1 MIDLSIKIETM
12 TMKLYRPLYLAS
24 EIRALEQ
31 RHSAEPLMQR
41 AGDAITEFVQGI
53 LPEAQSSILLLVGPG
68 NNGGDALVAARLL
81 QNVYRVTVVFCGD
94 AEKLPPDAAAA
105 YQCWLKSGGEILTD
119 IPEGQWDLSIDALF
133 GIGLQRPLAGR
144 PAELVAKV
152 NALKTPVLAIDVP
165 SGLCADTGRVL
176 GIAVRADWTITF
188 LGLKPG
194 LFTLNGPDLTG
205 SVMVSTLGIKADGD
219 ATGYLLEQESVS
231 KMLPARLKNSNK
243 GNFGN
248 LGVIGG
254 AARMTGAAVLAARAG
269 LLTGA
274 GRVYLGLLDA
284 AAPTYDSMMPELML
298 RPADEVL
305 QLEKLDCL
313 VIGPGMGMEDI
324 ARRYLTHALGL
335 AVPLLLDADVL
346 NQLAGDVSLRKLL
359 VQRTAATIVTP
370 HPGEAARML
379 ACTVQDVQDNRIR
392 SALDI
397 ARQYQAITLLK
408 GCGSVIALPDGRWFI
423 NHSGNPGLA
432 SAGMGDTLAG
442 IMGALVAQG
451 LQAEEA
457 VQLAT
462 YLHGAAA
469 DGLMERGS
477 GPVGLSASE
486 VMTEARWLLNQ
497 WIYL

>member
-1 MIDLSIKIETM
+1 MKIYRS
-12 TMKLYRPLYLAS
+12 LYTTA
-24 EIRALEQ
+24 EIRAIEQ
-31 RHSAEPLMQR
+31 QHGEQPLMQR
-41 AGDAITEFVQGI
+41 AGVAISQFVQDV
-53 LPEAQSSILLLVGPG
+53 LPEVQASILVLAGPG

-81 QNVYRVTVVFCGD
+81 REIYPVSVVFCGEVD
-94 AEKLPPDAAAA
+94 KLPPDAATA
-105 YQCWLKSGGEILTD
+105 YRNWCAIGGKVLD
-119 IPEGQWDLSIDALF
+119 AIPPGQWDLVIDGLF
-133 GIGLQRPLAGR
+133 GIGLQRPISGR
-144 PAELVAKV
+144 PAELIATV
-152 NALKTPVLAIDVP
+152 NRLGVPVLAIDVP
-165 SGLCADTGRVL
+165 SGLCADSGRVL
-176 GIAVRADWTITF
+176 GCAVKAQWTMTF
-188 LGLKPG
+188 IGLKPG
-194 LFTLNGPDLTG
+194 LFTFDGPDHAGEVVLDR
-205 SVMVSTLGIKADGD
+205 LELEADAEVAGR
-219 ATGYLLEQESVS
+219 LLEQESVS
-231 KMLPARLKNSNK
+231 KMLPKRLKNSNK

-248 LGVIGG
+248 LGIIGG

-284 AAPTYDSMMPELML
+284 AAPTHDSMMPELML

-305 QLEKLDCL
+305 KLEKLDCL
-313 VIGPGMGMEDI
+313 VIGPGMGTDET
-324 ARRYLTHALGL
+324 ARSILARALAL
-335 AVPLLLDADVL
+335 SAPLLLDADAL
-346 NQLAGDVSLRKLL
+346 NLLVGDESLRKLL
-359 VQRTAATIVTP
+359 LHRTAATVVTP

-379 ACTVQDVQDNRIR
+379 ACTVQDVQNNRIQ

-397 ARQYQAITLLK
+397 ARQYQVITLLK
-408 GCGSVIALPDGRWFI
+408 GCGSIIALPDGRWFI

-442 IMGALVAQG
+442 IMGALIAQD
-451 LQAEEA
+451 LPAEEA

>member
-1 MIDLSIKIETM
+1 M
-12 TMKLYRPLYLAS
+12 TIKLYRSLFTTA
-24 EIRALEQ
+24 EIRAIEQ
-31 RHSAEPLMQR
+31 QHGDQPLMQR
-41 AGDAITEFVQGI
+41 AGAVISRFVQDI
-53 LPEAQSSILLLVGPG
+53 LPDVHAPILVLAGPG
-68 NNGGDALVAARLL
+68 NNGGDAFVAARLL
-81 QNVYRVTVVFCGD
+81 QEIYPVTVVFCGD
-94 AEKLPPDAAAA
+94 AGKLPVDAADA
-105 YQCWLKSGGEILTD
+105 YQCWIKSGGNVLRD
-119 IPEGQWDLSIDALF
+119 IPQGQWGLVIDGLL
-133 GIGLQRPLAGR
+133 GIGLQRSLSGQL
-144 PAELVAKV
+144 AELIATIKQLGV
-152 NALKTPVLAIDVP
+152 PVLAIDVP
-165 SGLCADTGRVL
+165 SGLCADSGRVL
-176 GIAVRADWTITF
+176 GCAIKAQWTMTF
-188 LGLKPG
+188 IGLKPG
-194 LFTLNGPDLTG
+194 FFTLDGPDHAGEVVLDRLELEVETEVAG
-205 SVMVSTLGIKADGD
+205 R
-219 ATGYLLEQESVS
+219 LLEQESVS

-305 QLEKLDCL
+305 KLEKLDCL
-313 VIGPGMGMEDI
+313 VLGPGMGTDEA
-324 ARRYLTHALGL
+324 ARSILSRALAL
-335 AVPLLLDADVL
+335 SAPLLLDADAL
-346 NQLAGDVSLRKLL
+346 NLLATDASLRKVLS
-359 VQRTAATIVTP
+359 QRTAVTVVTP

-379 ACTVQDVQDNRIR
+379 ACTVQDIQNNRIR
-392 SALDI
+392 SALNI

-408 GCGSVIALPDGRWFI
+408 GCGSVIAMPDGRWFI

-442 IMGALVAQG
+442 IMGALIAQG
-451 LQAEEA
+451 LPAEEA

>member
-1 MIDLSIKIETM
+1 
-12 TMKLYRPLYLAS
+12 MKLYRPLYLAS

-31 RHSAEPLMQR
+31 QHAAEPLMQR
-41 AGDAITEFVQGI
+41 AGDVITEFVQGI
-53 LPEAQSSILLLVGPG
+53 LPETQSSILMLAGPG

-81 QNVYRVTVVFCGD
+81 QNIYQVTVVFCGD
-94 AEKLPPDAAAA
+94 ADRLPTDAADA
-105 YQCWLKSGGEILTD
+105 YQCWIKSGGKVLDD
-119 IPEGQWDLSIDALF
+119 IPEGQWDLVIDGLF
-133 GIGLQRPLAGR
+133 GIGLQRPLSGR
-144 PAELVAKV
+144 PAELVASI
-152 NALKTPVLAIDVP
+152 NQFGAPVLAIDVP

-176 GIAVRADWTITF
+176 GVAVRADWTITF
-188 LGLKPG
+188 LGLKAG
-194 LFTLNGPDLTG
+194 LFTLNGPDMAG
-205 SVMVSTLGIKADGD
+205 EVVMESLGIKADGD
-219 ATGYLLEQESVS
+219 TAGHLLEQESVS
-231 KMLPARLKNSNK
+231 KMLPKRLKNSNK

-254 AARMTGAAVLAARAG
+254 AARMTGAAILAARAG

-284 AAPTYDSMMPELML
+284 AAPTYDNMMPEMML
-298 RPADEVL
+298 RPVDEVL
-305 QLEKLDCL
+305 NLEKLDCL
-313 VIGPGMGMEDI
+313 VIGPGMGAEDKTRAHL
-324 ARRYLTHALGL
+324 ARALALT
-335 AVPLLLDADVL
+335 VPLLLDADAL
-346 NQLAGDVSLRKLL
+346 NLLAGDEALRKILSK
-359 VQRTAATIVTP
+359 RTAATVVTP

-379 ACTVQDVQDNRIR
+379 ACTVRDIQNDRIQ
-392 SALDI
+392 SALNI

-408 GCGSVIALPDGRWFI
+408 GCGSVIAMPDGRWFI

-442 IMGALVAQG
+442 IMGALIAQG
-451 LQAEEA
+451 LPAEES

-469 DGLMERGS
+469 DGLMERGN

-497 WIYL
+497 WVYL

>member
-1 MIDLSIKIETM
+1 MS
-12 TMKLYRPLYLAS
+12 MKLYRSLYTTA
-24 EIRALEQ
+24 EIRAIEQ
-31 RHSAEPLMQR
+31 QHGAQPLMQR
-41 AGDAITEFVQGI
+41 AGIAISRFVQDTLPDVQAPI
-53 LPEAQSSILLLVGPG
+53 LVLAGPG
-68 NNGGDALVAARLL
+68 NNGGDAFVAARLL
-81 QNVYRVTVVFCGD
+81 QEIYPVTVVFCGD
-94 AEKLPPDAAAA
+94 AEKLPADAAAA
-105 YQCWLKSGGEILTD
+105 YRNWLNAGGKVLD
-119 IPEGQWDLSIDALF
+119 HIPLNHLQKGAWGLVIDGLF
-133 GIGLQRPLAGR
+133 GIGLQRPIAGR
-144 PAELVAKV
+144 PAELIATV
-152 NALKTPVLAIDVP
+152 NRLGVPVLAIDVP

-176 GIAVRADWTITF
+176 GCAVKAQWTMTF

-194 LFTLNGPDLTG
+194 LFTLNGPDHAGEVVLDR
-205 SVMVSTLGIKADGD
+205 LELEADAEVAGR
-219 ATGYLLEQESVS
+219 LLEQESVS

-254 AARMTGAAVLAARAG
+254 AVRMTGAAVLAARAG
-269 LLTGA
+269 LLMGA
-274 GRVYLGLLDA
+274 GRVYLGLLDD

-298 RPADEVL
+298 RSADEVL
-305 QLEKLDCL
+305 KLEKLDCL
-313 VIGPGMGMEDI
+313 VLGPGMGTDET
-324 ARRYLTHALGL
+324 ARSMLARALVL
-335 AVPLLLDADVL
+335 STPLLLDADAL
-346 NQLAGDVSLRKLL
+346 NLLAGDASLRKILL
-359 VQRTAATIVTP
+359 QRTAATVVTP

-379 ACTVQDVQDNRIR
+379 ACTVQDIQNDRIR

-442 IMGALVAQG
+442 IMGALIAQD
-451 LQAEEA
+451 LPAKEA

>member
-1 MIDLSIKIETM
+1 MS
-12 TMKLYRPLYLAS
+12 MKLYRSLYTTA
-24 EIRALEQ
+24 EIRAIEQ
-31 RHSAEPLMQR
+31 QHGAQPLMQR
-41 AGDAITEFVQGI
+41 AGIAISRFVQDTLPDVQAPI
-53 LPEAQSSILLLVGPG
+53 LVLAGPG
-68 NNGGDALVAARLL
+68 NNGGDAFVAARLL
-81 QNVYRVTVVFCGD
+81 REIYPVTVVFCGD
-94 AEKLPPDAAAA
+94 AGKLPADAAEA
-105 YQCWLKSGGEILTD
+105 YRNWLDAGGKVLDHLPKREWGLV
-119 IPEGQWDLSIDALF
+119 IDGLF
-133 GIGLQRPLAGR
+133 GIGLQRSLSGQL
-144 PAELVAKV
+144 AELVATV
-152 NALKTPVLAIDVP
+152 NQLGVPVLAIDVP
-165 SGLCADTGRVL
+165 SGLCADSGRVM
-176 GIAVRADWTITF
+176 GCAVKAQWTMTF
-188 LGLKPG
+188 IGLKPG
-194 LFTLNGPDLTG
+194 LFTLDGPDYTG
-205 SVMVSTLGIKADGD
+205 EVLLDRLELEADAEVAGR
-219 ATGYLLEQESVS
+219 LLEQESVS
-231 KMLPARLKNSNK
+231 KLLPARLKNSNK

-269 LLTGA
+269 LLMGA

-305 QLEKLDCL
+305 ELQKLDCL
-313 VIGPGMGMEDI
+313 VMGPGMGTDEAAHSI
-324 ARRYLTHALGL
+324 LARALAL
-335 AVPLLLDADVL
+335 SVPLLLDADAL
-346 NQLAGDVSLRKLL
+346 NLLAGDASLRKILL
-359 VQRTAATIVTP
+359 QRTAATVVTP

-379 ACTVQDVQDNRIR
+379 ACTVQDIQNDRIR

-442 IMGALVAQG
+442 IMGALIAQD
-451 LQAEEA
+451 LPAEEA